1 MKEFFEQIK
10 EKVEEIKNSP
20 GTIFGLV
27 FPYFLVIGILIGLY
41 FISKLEFIARQ
52 KVPAVMKDTTALIM
66 DLQMREAKVVPPVNL
81 SDIKTATPQLL
92 SEGETLYKSN
102 CASCHGET
110 GAGGGPA
117 SAGLNPAPRNFTS
130 LEGWKNGPK
139 LSQIYT
145 TLQEG
150 IAGSSMVSYDYLLPE
165 QKFALAHYIRTN
177 FVPNPP
183 EDTQSDLDAL
193 DATYNLSA
201 GQQLPAQI
209 PVALAKTVLMKEYE
223 PYLTRVENAINKIEN
238 SNFKNFFSQVTSDKR
253 VALMFLVKNFDG
265 MNSEQ
270 NFRKI
275 VLNNVNQN
283 GFNGRVFN
291 LSDQQWSE
299 LYRFLMS
306 II

>member
-1 MKEFFEQIK
+1 MKEFFEQIR
-10 EKVEEIKNSP
+10 EKIEEIKNSP

-27 FPYFLVIGILIGLY
+27 FPYFLVIGILFGLY

-52 KVPAVMKDTTALIM
+52 KVPAVMKDTTAVVT
-66 DLQMREAKVVPPVNL
+66 DLQIRKAKVVPPINL
-81 SDIKTATPQLL
+81 SEIKNATPKLL

-117 SAGLNPAPRNFTS
+117 LAGLNPAPRNFTS
-130 LEGWKNGPK
+130 PEGWKIGPK

-150 IAGSSMVSYDYLLPE
+150 IPGSSMVSYDYLLPE

-183 EDTQSDLDAL
+183 EDTESDLEAL

-201 GQQLPAQI
+201 GQQLSAQI
-209 PVALAKTVLMKEYE
+209 PVSLAKTILVNEYQ
-223 PYLTRVENAINKIEN
+223 PALTRVENAKNKIEN
-238 SNFKNFFSQVTSDKR
+238 SSFKSFFNQITSNKQVA
-253 VALMFLVKNFDG
+253 VMFLVKNFDG
-265 MNSEQ
+265 IDNEQ
-270 NFRKI
+270 NFKKI

-299 LYRFLMS
+299 LYKFLS
-306 II
+306 SVL

>member
-20 GTIFGLV
+20 GTIFGLI
-27 FPYFLVIGILIGLY
+27 FPYFLIVGILIGLY
-41 FISKLEFIARQ
+41 FVSKLEFLSRQ
-52 KVPAVMKDTTALIM
+52 KVPPVLRDTVVVA
-66 DLQMREAKVVPPVNL
+66 DLQMREAKVVPPVKL
-81 SDIKTATPQLL
+81 SEIKNATPQLL

-130 LEGWKNGPK
+130 PDGWKNGPK

-150 IAGSSMVSYDYLLPE
+150 IPGSAMVSYDYLLPE

-183 EDTQSDLDAL
+183 EDTQADLDAL

-201 GQQLPAQI
+201 GQEVPAQI
-209 PVALAKTVLMKEYE
+209 PVTLAKTLVYQENE
-223 PYLTRVENAINKIEN
+223 TNINRVESALSKIEN
-238 SNFKNFFSQVTSDKR
+238 SPNKKFFSLVTSNKN
-253 VALMFLVKNFDG
+253 VALMFLVRNFNSI
-265 MNSEQ
+265 NSEQ
-270 NFRKI
+270 NLKKI
-275 VLNNVNQN
+275 VINNVNQN
-283 GFNGRVFN
+283 GFNGNVFN
-291 LSDQQWSE
+291 LSDQEWSE
-299 LYRFLMS
+299 LYKLILS
-306 II
+306 VL

>member
-27 FPYFLVIGILIGLY
+27 FPYFLIVGILIGLY
-41 FISKLEFIARQ
+41 FVSKIEFLSRQ
-52 KVPAVMKDTTALIM
+52 KVPPVLRDTVVVA
-66 DLQMREAKVVPPVNL
+66 DLQMREAKTVPPVNL
-81 SDIKTATPQLL
+81 SEIKNATPQLL

-130 LEGWKNGPK
+130 PDGWKNGPK

-150 IAGSSMVSYDYLLPE
+150 IPGSAMVSYDYLLPE

-183 EDTQSDLDAL
+183 EDSQSDLDAL

-201 GQQLPAQI
+201 GQEIPAQI
-209 PVALAKTVLMKEYE
+209 PVAIAKTVIFRENE
-223 PYLTRVENAINKIEN
+223 QYLAKVEAALTKIESSAN
-238 SNFKNFFSQVTSDKR
+238 KNLFSKVTNNGK
-253 VALMFLVKNFDG
+253 VALMFLVKNFS
-265 MNSEQ
+265 NIESEQ
-270 NFRKI
+270 NFKKI
-275 VLNNVNQN
+275 VINNVNQN
-283 GFNGRVFN
+283 GFNGSVFN
-291 LSDQQWSE
+291 LSEQEWTE
-299 LYRFLMS
+299 LYKLITS
-306 II
+306 VI

>member
-1 MKEFFEQIK
+1 MREFFEQIK
-10 EKVEEIKNSP
+10 EKIEEIKNSP

-27 FPYFLVIGILIGLY
+27 FPYFLIVGILIGLY
-41 FISKLEFIARQ
+41 FISKMEFLSRQ
-52 KVPAVMKDTTALIM
+52 NVPPVLRDTVVVS
-66 DLQMREAKVVPPVNL
+66 DLQMREAKIVPPINL
-81 SDIKTATPQLL
+81 SEIKNPTPQLL

-130 LEGWKNGPK
+130 PDGWKNGAK

-150 IAGSSMVSYDYLLPE
+150 ISGSAMVSYDYLLPE

-183 EDTQSDLDAL
+183 EDSQADLEAL

-209 PVALAKTVLMKEYE
+209 PVALAKTIVYQENE
-223 PYLTRVENAINKIEN
+223 PNLNKVDNTLLKIEN
-238 SNFKNFFSQVTSDKR
+238 SSYKNFFLRLTNNNK
-253 VALMFLVKNFDG
+253 VAVMFLVRNADSIT
-265 MNSEQ
+265 NEQ
-270 NFRKI
+270 NFKKI

-283 GFNGRVFN
+283 GFNGNVFN
-291 LSDQQWSE
+291 LSDQEWTE
-299 LYRFLMS
+299 LYKF
-306 II
+306 IISVL

>member
-1 MKEFFEQIK
+1 MREFFEQIK
-10 EKVEEIKNSP
+10 EKIEEIKNSP
-20 GTIFGLV
+20 ETIFGLV
-27 FPYFLVIGILIGLY
+27 FPYFLIVGILIGLY
-41 FISKLEFIARQ
+41 FISKMEFLSRQ
-52 KVPAVMKDTTALIM
+52 NVPPVLRDTVVVS
-66 DLQMREAKVVPPVNL
+66 DLQMREAKIVPPINL
-81 SDIKTATPQLL
+81 SEIKNPTPQLL

-130 LEGWKNGPK
+130 LDGWKNGAK

-150 IAGSSMVSYDYLLPE
+150 IPGSAMVSYDYLLPE

-183 EDTQSDLDAL
+183 EDSQADLEAL

-209 PVALAKTVLMKEYE
+209 PVALAKTIVYQENE
-223 PYLTRVENAINKIEN
+223 PNFNKVDNTLSKIEN
-238 SNFKNFFSQVTSDKR
+238 SPNKNFFLQLTNNNK
-253 VALMFLVKNFDG
+253 VAVMFLVRNADSIT
-265 MNSEQ
+265 NEQ
-270 NFRKI
+270 NFKKI

-283 GFNGRVFN
+283 GFNGNVFN
-291 LSDQQWSE
+291 LSDQEWTE
-299 LYRFLMS
+299 LYKF
-306 II
+306 IISVL

>member
-1 MKEFFEQIK
+1 MREFFEQIK
-10 EKVEEIKNSP
+10 EKIEEIKNSP

-27 FPYFLVIGILIGLY
+27 FPYFLIVGILIGLY
-41 FISKLEFIARQ
+41 FISKMEFLSRQ
-52 KVPAVMKDTTALIM
+52 NVPPVLRDTVVVS
-66 DLQMREAKVVPPVNL
+66 DLQMREAKIVPPINL
-81 SDIKTATPQLL
+81 SEIKNPTPQLL

-130 LEGWKNGPK
+130 LDGWKNGAK

-150 IAGSSMVSYDYLLPE
+150 IPGSAMVSYDYLLPE

-183 EDTQSDLDAL
+183 EDSQADLEAL

-209 PVALAKTVLMKEYE
+209 PVALAKTIVYQENE
-223 PYLTRVENAINKIEN
+223 PNFNKVDNTLSKIEN
-238 SNFKNFFSQVTSDKR
+238 SPNKNFFLQLTNNNK
-253 VALMFLVKNFDG
+253 VAVMFLVRNADSIT
-265 MNSEQ
+265 NEQ
-270 NFRKI
+270 NFKKI

-283 GFNGRVFN
+283 GFNGNVFN
-291 LSDQQWSE
+291 LSDQEWTE
-299 LYRFLMS
+299 LYKF
-306 II
+306 IISVL

>member
-1 MKEFFEQIK
+1 MKEFFEQIR

-20 GTIFGLV
+20 GTIFGLI
-27 FPYFLVIGILIGLY
+27 FPYFLIVGILIGLY
-41 FISKLEFIARQ
+41 FISKLEFLSRQ
-52 KVPAVMKDTTALIM
+52 KVPPTLRDTVFVA
-66 DLQMREAKVVPPVNL
+66 DLQMREAKVVPPVKL
-81 SDIKTATPQLL
+81 SEIKNATPQLL

-130 LEGWKNGPK
+130 LDGWKNGAK

-150 IAGSSMVSYDYLLPE
+150 IPGSSMVSYDYLLPE

-183 EDTQSDLDAL
+183 GDSQSDLEAL

-201 GQQLPAQI
+201 GQELPAQI
-209 PVALAKTVLMKEYE
+209 PVAMAKAVISQENQQ
-223 PYLTRVENAINKIEN
+223 YLTKVESALTKIEN
-238 SNFKNFFSQVTSDKR
+238 SPAGNFFSKFTSNNK
-253 VALMFLVKNFDG
+253 VALMFLVKNFDNI
-265 MNSEQ
+265 NSEQ
-270 NFRKI
+270 NFKKI
-275 VLNNVNQN
+275 VINNVNQN
-283 GFNGRVFN
+283 GFNGNVFN
-291 LSDQQWSE
+291 LSEQEWSE
-299 LYRFLMS
+299 LYKLIVS
-306 II
+306 VI

>member
-27 FPYFLVIGILIGLY
+27 FPYFLIVGILIGLY
-41 FISKLEFIARQ
+41 FVSKIEFLSRQ
-52 KVPAVMKDTTALIM
+52 KVPPVLRDTVVVA
-66 DLQMREAKVVPPVNL
+66 DLQMREAKTVPPVNL
-81 SDIKTATPQLL
+81 SEIKNATPQLL

-130 LEGWKNGPK
+130 PDGWKNGPK
-139 LSQIYT
+139 LSQVYT

-150 IAGSSMVSYDYLLPE
+150 IPGSAMVSYDYLLPE

-183 EDTQSDLDAL
+183 EDSQSDLDAL

-201 GQQLPAQI
+201 GQQIPAQI
-209 PVALAKTVLMKEYE
+209 PVAIAKTVIFRENE
-223 PYLTRVENAINKIEN
+223 QYLAKVEAALTKIESSAN
-238 SNFKNFFSQVTSDKR
+238 KNLFSKVTNNGK
-253 VALMFLVKNFDG
+253 VALMFLVKNFS
-265 MNSEQ
+265 NIESEQ
-270 NFRKI
+270 NFKKI
-275 VLNNVNQN
+275 VINNVNQN
-283 GFNGRVFN
+283 GFNGNIFN
-291 LSDQQWSE
+291 LSEQEWTE
-299 LYRFLMS
+299 LYKLITS
-306 II
+306 VI

>member
-10 EKVEEIKNSP
+10 DKIEEIKNSP
-20 GTIFGLV
+20 GTIFGLI

-41 FISKLEFIARQ
+41 FISKLEFLTRA
-52 KVPAVMKDTTALIM
+52 KVPPVLKDTTAVVT
-66 DLQMREAKVVPPVNL
+66 DLQIREAKIVPPVNL
-81 SDIKTATPQLL
+81 SEIKNATPQLL
-92 SEGETLYKSN
+92 SEGEQLYKSN
-102 CASCHGET
+102 CSSCHGET

-130 LEGWKNGPK
+130 LDGWKNGPK

-150 IAGSSMVSYDYLLPE
+150 IPGSAMVSYDYLLPE
-165 QKFALAHYIRTN
+165 QKFALAHYIRKN

-183 EDTQSDLDAL
+183 EDSQADLEAL

-201 GQQLPAQI
+201 GQQLSAQI
-209 PVALAKTVLMKEYE
+209 PVALAKTIVMSEYE
-223 PYLTRVENAINKIEN
+223 TDLARVENALKKIDN
-238 SNFKNFFSQVTSDKR
+238 SNYNGFFSSITSDKK
-253 VALMFLVKNFDG
+253 VALMFLVKNF
-265 MNSEQ
+265 NSLNNEQ
-270 NFRKI
+270 NFKKI

-291 LSDQQWSE
+291 LSEQEWSE
-299 LYRFLMS
+299 LYKFLES
-306 II
+306 VI

>member
-10 EKVEEIKNSP
+10 EKVDEIKNSP

-27 FPYFLVIGILIGLY
+27 FPYFLIVGVLIGLY
-41 FISKLEFIARQ
+41 FVSKLEFLTRQ
-52 KVPAVMKDTTALIM
+52 KVPPVLRDTVAVS

-81 SDIKTATPQLL
+81 AEIKNATPQLL

-130 LEGWKNGPK
+130 ADGWKNGPK

-150 IAGSSMVSYDYLLPE
+150 IPGSAMVSYDYLLPE

-183 EDTQSDLDAL
+183 EDTQADLDAL

-201 GQQLPAQI
+201 GQEIPAQI
-209 PVALAKTVLMKEYE
+209 PVAVAKTI
-223 PYLTRVENAINKIEN
+223 LTQENEQNLNKVQSALSKIESSQN
-238 SNFKNFFSQVTSDKR
+238 KNFFFRVTSNSS
-253 VALMFLVKNFDG
+253 VALMFLVKNFNNI
-265 MNSEQ
+265 NSEQ
-270 NFRKI
+270 NFKKI
-275 VLNNVNQN
+275 VINNVNQN
-283 GFNGRVFN
+283 GFNGNVFN
-291 LSDQQWSE
+291 LSDQEWSD
-299 LYRFLMS
+299 LYKMIVSVL
-306 II
+306 

>member
-10 EKVEEIKNSP
+10 EKVDEIKNSP

-27 FPYFLVIGILIGLY
+27 FPYFLIVGVLIGLY
-41 FISKLEFIARQ
+41 FVSKLEFLTRQ
-52 KVPAVMKDTTALIM
+52 KVPPVLRDTVVVS

-81 SDIKTATPQLL
+81 AEIKNATPQLL

-130 LEGWKNGPK
+130 ADGWKNGPK

-150 IAGSSMVSYDYLLPE
+150 IPGSAMVSYDYLLPE

-183 EDTQSDLDAL
+183 EDTQADLDAL

-201 GQQLPAQI
+201 GQEIPAQI
-209 PVALAKTVLMKEYE
+209 PVAVAKII
-223 PYLTRVENAINKIEN
+223 LTQENEQNLNKVQSALSKIESSQN
-238 SNFKNFFSQVTSDKR
+238 KNFFFRVTSNSS
-253 VALMFLVKNFDG
+253 VALMFLVKNFNNI
-265 MNSEQ
+265 NSEQ
-270 NFRKI
+270 NFIKI
-275 VLNNVNQN
+275 VINNVNQN
-283 GFNGRVFN
+283 GFNGNVFN
-291 LSDQQWSE
+291 LSDQEWSD
-299 LYRFLMS
+299 LYKMIVSVL
-306 II
+306 

>member
-1 MKEFFEQIK
+1 MKEFFEQIR

-27 FPYFLVIGILIGLY
+27 FPYFLIVGILIGLY
-41 FISKLEFIARQ
+41 FISKLEFLSRQ
-52 KVPAVMKDTTALIM
+52 KVPPTLRDTVVVA
-66 DLQMREAKVVPPVNL
+66 DLQMREAKVVPPVKL
-81 SDIKTATPQLL
+81 SEIKNASPQLL

-130 LEGWKNGPK
+130 LDGWKNGAK

-150 IAGSSMVSYDYLLPE
+150 IPGSSMVSYDYLLPE

-177 FVPNPP
+177 FVPDPP
-183 EDTQSDLDAL
+183 EDSQSDLDAL

-201 GQQLPAQI
+201 GQELPAQI
-209 PVALAKTVLMKEYE
+209 PVAMAKTVISQENE
-223 PYLTRVENAINKIEN
+223 QYLDKVEVALNKIESSPN
-238 SNFKNFFSQVTSDKR
+238 KHFFSRVTNNGKL
-253 VALMFLVKNFDG
+253 ALMFLVKNFNNI
-265 MNSEQ
+265 NSEQ
-270 NFRKI
+270 NFKKI
-275 VLNNVNQN
+275 VLINVNQN
-283 GFNGRVFN
+283 GFNGNVFN
-291 LSDQQWSE
+291 LSEQEWSD
-299 LYRFLMS
+299 LYKLITS
-306 II
+306 VI

>member
-10 EKVEEIKNSP
+10 DKIEEIKNSP
-20 GTIFGLV
+20 GTIFGLI

-41 FISKLEFIARQ
+41 FISKLEFLTRA
-52 KVPAVMKDTTALIM
+52 KVPPVLKDTTAVVT
-66 DLQMREAKVVPPVNL
+66 DLQIREAKIVPPVNL
-81 SDIKTATPQLL
+81 SEIKNATPQLL
-92 SEGETLYKSN
+92 SEGEQLYKSN
-102 CASCHGET
+102 CSSCHGET

-130 LEGWKNGPK
+130 LDGWKNGPK

-150 IAGSSMVSYDYLLPE
+150 IPGSAMVSYDYLLPE
-165 QKFALAHYIRTN
+165 QKFALAHYIRKN

-183 EDTQSDLDAL
+183 EDSQADLDAL

-201 GQQLPAQI
+201 GQQLSAQI
-209 PVALAKTVLMKEYE
+209 PVALAKTIVMNEYE
-223 PYLTRVENAINKIEN
+223 TDLARVENALKKIDN
-238 SNFKNFFSQVTSDKR
+238 SNYKGFFSSITSDKK
-253 VALMFLVKNFDG
+253 VALMFLVKNF
-265 MNSEQ
+265 NSLNNEQ
-270 NFRKI
+270 NFKKI

-291 LSDQQWSE
+291 LSEQEWSE
-299 LYRFLMS
+299 LYKFLVS
-306 II
+306 VI

>member
-20 GTIFGLV
+20 GTIFGLI
-27 FPYFLVIGILIGLY
+27 FPYFLIVGLLIGLF
-41 FISKLEFIARQ
+41 FISKIEFIARQ
-52 KVPAVMKDTTALIM
+52 KVPAVLKDTTAVVT
-66 DLQMREAKVVPPVNL
+66 DLQIKEAKIVPPVNL
-81 SDIKTATPQLL
+81 NQIKTATPQLL
-92 SEGETLYKSN
+92 SEGEQLYKSN
-102 CASCHGET
+102 CSSCHGET

-130 LEGWKNGPK
+130 LDGWKIGPK

-150 IAGSSMVSYDYLLPE
+150 IPGSSMVSYDYLLPE
-165 QKFALAHYIRTN
+165 QKFALAHYIRTT

-183 EDTQSDLDAL
+183 EDTQADLEAL

-201 GQQLPAQI
+201 GQQIPAQI
-209 PVALAKTVLMKEYE
+209 PLTMAETVILQENGNSLSKVESAL
-223 PYLTRVENAINKIEN
+223 NKIDN
-238 SNFKNFFSQVTSDKR
+238 SRYSNFFSKITNNKR
-253 VALMFLVKNFDG
+253 LALMFLVRNY
-265 MNSEQ
+265 NALNNEQ
-270 NFRKI
+270 NFKKI

-291 LSDQQWSE
+291 LSDQEWSE
-299 LYRFLMS
+299 LYKFLS
-306 II
+306 SVI

>member
-52 KVPAVMKDTTALIM
+52 KVPAVMKDTTTVVM

-81 SDIKTATPQLL
+81 SDIKNATPQLL
-92 SEGETLYKSN
+92 SEGEKLYKSN
-102 CASCHGET
+102 CASCHGEI

-150 IAGSSMVSYDYLLPE
+150 IPGSAMVSYDYLLPE

-223 PYLTRVENAINKIEN
+223 PSLTRVENAINKIEN
-238 SNFKNFFSQVTSDKR
+238 SNFKNFFSQITSNKQIA
-253 VALMFLVKNFDG
+253 VMFLVKNFDS
-265 MNSEQ
+265 MNNEQ
-270 NFRKI
+270 NFKKI

-283 GFNGRVFN
+283 GFNGTVFN
-291 LSDQQWSE
+291 LSDQEWSE

-306 II
+306 VI

>member
-1 MKEFFEQIK
+1 MNEFFEQIK
-10 EKVEEIKNSP
+10 EKIDEIKNSP
-20 GTIFGLV
+20 GTIFGLI
-27 FPYFLVIGILIGLY
+27 FPYFLIVGILIGLY
-41 FISKLEFIARQ
+41 FVSKLEFLSRQ
-52 KVPAVMKDTTALIM
+52 KVPPVLIDTVVVA
-66 DLQMREAKVVPPVNL
+66 DLQLREAKIVPPIKL
-81 SDIKTATPQLL
+81 SDIKNATPQLL

-150 IAGSSMVSYDYLLPE
+150 IQGSSMVSYDYLLPE

-183 EDTQSDLDAL
+183 EDTQADLDAL

-201 GQQLPAQI
+201 GQEIPAQI
-209 PVALAKTVLMKEYE
+209 PVELAKTILYQENETNFKK
-223 PYLTRVENAINKIEN
+223 VENALSKIEN
-238 SNFKNFFSQVTSDKR
+238 SSNKNLFSKVTSNR
-253 VALMFLVKNFDG
+253 NVALMFLVRNFNSI
-265 MNSEQ
+265 NSEQ
-270 NFRKI
+270 KFKKI
-275 VLNNVNQN
+275 VINNVNQN
-283 GFNGRVFN
+283 GFSGNIFN
-291 LSDQQWSE
+291 LSDQEWSE
-299 LYRFLMS
+299 LYKLIVS
-306 II
+306 VL

>member
-27 FPYFLVIGILIGLY
+27 FPYFLIVGILIGLY
-41 FISKLEFIARQ
+41 FVSKIEFLSRQ
-52 KVPAVMKDTTALIM
+52 KVPPVLRDTVVVA
-66 DLQMREAKVVPPVNL
+66 DLQMREAKTVPPVNL
-81 SDIKTATPQLL
+81 SEIKNATPQLL

-130 LEGWKNGPK
+130 PDGWKNGPK
-139 LSQIYT
+139 LSQIYI

-150 IAGSSMVSYDYLLPE
+150 IPGSAMVSYDYLLPE

-183 EDTQSDLDAL
+183 EDSQSDLDAL

-201 GQQLPAQI
+201 GQQIPAQI
-209 PVALAKTVLMKEYE
+209 PVAIAKTVIFRENE
-223 PYLTRVENAINKIEN
+223 QYLAKVEAALTKIESSAN
-238 SNFKNFFSQVTSDKR
+238 KNLFSKVTNNGK
-253 VALMFLVKNFDG
+253 VALMFLVKNFS
-265 MNSEQ
+265 NIESEQ
-270 NFRKI
+270 NFKKI
-275 VLNNVNQN
+275 VINNVNQN
-283 GFNGRVFN
+283 GFNGNIFN
-291 LSDQQWSE
+291 LSEQEWTE
-299 LYRFLMS
+299 LYKLITS
-306 II
+306 VI

>member
-27 FPYFLVIGILIGLY
+27 FPYFLIIGFLIGLY

-52 KVPAVMKDTTALIM
+52 KVPAVMKDTTTVVM

-81 SDIKTATPQLL
+81 SDIKNATPQLL
-92 SEGETLYKSN
+92 SEGEKLYKSN
-102 CASCHGET
+102 CASCHGEI

-150 IAGSSMVSYDYLLPE
+150 IPGSAMVSYDYLLPE

-223 PYLTRVENAINKIEN
+223 PSLTRVENAINKIEN
-238 SNFKNFFSQVTSDKR
+238 SNFKNFFSQITSNKQIA
-253 VALMFLVKNFDG
+253 VMFLVKNFDS
-265 MNSEQ
+265 MNNEQ
-270 NFRKI
+270 NFKKI

-283 GFNGRVFN
+283 GFNGTVFN
-291 LSDQQWSE
+291 LSDQEWSE

-306 II
+306 VI

>member
-10 EKVEEIKNSP
+10 EKVDEIKNSP

-27 FPYFLVIGILIGLY
+27 FPYFLIVGILIGIY
-41 FISKLEFIARQ
+41 FVSKLEFLSRQ
-52 KVPAVMKDTTALIM
+52 KVPPVLRDTVVVS

-81 SDIKTATPQLL
+81 TEIKKATPQLL

-130 LEGWKNGPK
+130 LDGWKNGPK

-150 IAGSSMVSYDYLLPE
+150 IPGSAMVSYDYLLPE

-183 EDTQSDLDAL
+183 EDTQADLDAL

-201 GQQLPAQI
+201 GQEIPAQI
-209 PVALAKTVLMKEYE
+209 PVALAKTIITQENE
-223 PYLTRVENAINKIEN
+223 PKLNKVESALSKIESSQN
-238 SNFKNFFSQVTSDKR
+238 KNLFSRVTSNSS
-253 VALMFLVKNFDG
+253 VALMFLVKNFNNI
-265 MNSEQ
+265 NSEQ
-270 NFRKI
+270 NLKKI
-275 VLNNVNQN
+275 VINNVNQN
-283 GFNGRVFN
+283 GFNGNVFN
-291 LSDQQWSE
+291 LSDQEWSD
-299 LYRFLMS
+299 LYKMIVSVL
-306 II
+306 

>member
-1 MKEFFEQIK
+1 MKEFFEQIR

-27 FPYFLVIGILIGLY
+27 FPYFLIVGILIGLY
-41 FISKLEFIARQ
+41 FISKLEFLSRQ
-52 KVPAVMKDTTALIM
+52 KVPPTLRDTVVVA
-66 DLQMREAKVVPPVNL
+66 DLQMREAKVVPPVKL
-81 SDIKTATPQLL
+81 SEIKNATPQLL

-130 LEGWKNGPK
+130 PDGWKNGAK

-150 IAGSSMVSYDYLLPE
+150 IPGSAMVSYDYLLPE

-183 EDTQSDLDAL
+183 EDSQSDLDAL

-201 GQQLPAQI
+201 GQELPAQI
-209 PVALAKTVLMKEYE
+209 PVAMAKTVIYQENE
-223 PYLTRVENAINKIEN
+223 QYLDKVEVALNKIESTPN
-238 SNFKNFFSQVTSDKR
+238 KNFFSRVTNNGKL
-253 VALMFLVKNFDG
+253 ALMFLVKNFNNI
-265 MNSEQ
+265 NSEQ
-270 NFRKI
+270 YFKKI
-275 VLNNVNQN
+275 VLDNVNQN
-283 GFNGRVFN
+283 GFNGNVFN
-291 LSDQQWSE
+291 LSEQEWSE
-299 LYRFLMS
+299 LYKLITS
-306 II
+306 VI

>member
-1 MKEFFEQIK
+1 MREFFEQIK
-10 EKVEEIKNSP
+10 EKIEEIKNSP

-27 FPYFLVIGILIGLY
+27 FPYFLIVGILIGLY
-41 FISKLEFIARQ
+41 FISKMEFLSRQ
-52 KVPAVMKDTTALIM
+52 NVPPVLRDTVVVS
-66 DLQMREAKVVPPVNL
+66 DLQMREAKIVPPINL
-81 SDIKTATPQLL
+81 SEIKNPTPQLL

-130 LEGWKNGPK
+130 LDGWKNGAK

-150 IAGSSMVSYDYLLPE
+150 IPGSAMVSYDYLLPE

-183 EDTQSDLDAL
+183 EDSQADLEAL

-209 PVALAKTVLMKEYE
+209 PVALAKTIVYQENE
-223 PYLTRVENAINKIEN
+223 PNFNKVDNTLLKIEN
-238 SNFKNFFSQVTSDKR
+238 SSYKNFFLRLTNNNK
-253 VALMFLVKNFDG
+253 VAVMFLVRNADSIT
-265 MNSEQ
+265 NEQ
-270 NFRKI
+270 NFKKI

-283 GFNGRVFN
+283 GFNGNVFN
-291 LSDQQWSE
+291 LSDQEWTE
-299 LYRFLMS
+299 LYKF
-306 II
+306 IISVL

>member
-27 FPYFLVIGILIGLY
+27 FPYFLIVGILIGLY
-41 FISKLEFIARQ
+41 FVSKIEFLSRQ
-52 KVPAVMKDTTALIM
+52 KVPPVLRDTVVVA
-66 DLQMREAKVVPPVNL
+66 DLQMREAKTVPPVNL
-81 SDIKTATPQLL
+81 SEIKNATPQLL

-102 CASCHGET
+102 CSSCHGET

-130 LEGWKNGPK
+130 PDGWKNGPK

-150 IAGSSMVSYDYLLPE
+150 IPGSAMVSYDYLLPE

-183 EDTQSDLDAL
+183 EDSQSDLDAL

-201 GQQLPAQI
+201 GQQIPAQI
-209 PVALAKTVLMKEYE
+209 PVAIAKTVIFRENE
-223 PYLTRVENAINKIEN
+223 QYLAKVEAALTKIESSAN
-238 SNFKNFFSQVTSDKR
+238 KNLFSKVTNNGK
-253 VALMFLVKNFDG
+253 VALMFLVKNFS
-265 MNSEQ
+265 NIESEQ
-270 NFRKI
+270 NFKKI
-275 VLNNVNQN
+275 VINNVNQN
-283 GFNGRVFN
+283 GFNGNIFN
-291 LSDQQWSE
+291 LSEQEWTE
-299 LYRFLMS
+299 LYKLITS
-306 II
+306 VI

>member
-10 EKVEEIKNSP
+10 EKVDEIKNSP

-27 FPYFLVIGILIGLY
+27 FLYFLIVGVLIGLY
-41 FISKLEFIARQ
+41 FVSKLEFLTRQ
-52 KVPAVMKDTTALIM
+52 KVPPVLRDTVVVS

-81 SDIKTATPQLL
+81 AEIKNATPQLL

-130 LEGWKNGPK
+130 VDGWKNGPK

-150 IAGSSMVSYDYLLPE
+150 IPGSAMVSYDYLLPE

-183 EDTQSDLDAL
+183 EDTQADLDAL

-201 GQQLPAQI
+201 GQEIPAQI
-209 PVALAKTVLMKEYE
+209 PVAVAKII
-223 PYLTRVENAINKIEN
+223 LTQENEQNLNKVQSALSKIESSQN
-238 SNFKNFFSQVTSDKR
+238 KNFFFRVTSNSN
-253 VALMFLVKNFDG
+253 VALMFLVKNFNNI
-265 MNSEQ
+265 NSEQ
-270 NFRKI
+270 NFKKI
-275 VLNNVNQN
+275 VINNVNQN
-283 GFNGRVFN
+283 GFNGNVFN
-291 LSDQQWSE
+291 LSDQEWSD
-299 LYRFLMS
+299 LYKMIVSVL
-306 II
+306 

>member
-1 MKEFFEQIK
+1 MKEFFEQIR

-27 FPYFLVIGILIGLY
+27 FPYFLIVGILIGLY
-41 FISKLEFIARQ
+41 FISKLEFLSRQ
-52 KVPAVMKDTTALIM
+52 KVPPTLRDTVVVA
-66 DLQMREAKVVPPVNL
+66 DLQMREAKVVPPVKL
-81 SDIKTATPQLL
+81 SEIKNATQQLL

-130 LEGWKNGPK
+130 PDGWKNGAK

-150 IAGSSMVSYDYLLPE
+150 IPGSAMVSYDYLLPE

-177 FVPNPP
+177 FVPDPP
-183 EDTQSDLDAL
+183 EDSQSDLDAL

-201 GQQLPAQI
+201 GQELPAQI
-209 PVALAKTVLMKEYE
+209 PVAMAKTVIYQENE
-223 PYLTRVENAINKIEN
+223 QYLDKVEVALNKIESTPN
-238 SNFKNFFSQVTSDKR
+238 KNFFSRVTNNGKL
-253 VALMFLVKNFDG
+253 ALMFLVKNFNNI
-265 MNSEQ
+265 NSEQ
-270 NFRKI
+270 NFKKI
-275 VLNNVNQN
+275 VLDNVNQ
-283 GFNGRVFN
+283 
-291 LSDQQWSE
+291 
-299 LYRFLMS
+299 
-306 II
+306 

>member
-10 EKVEEIKNSP
+10 EKLEEIKNSP

-27 FPYFLVIGILIGLY
+27 FPYFLIVGILIGLY
-41 FISKLEFIARQ
+41 FVSKIEFLSRQ
-52 KVPAVMKDTTALIM
+52 KVPPVLRDTVVVA
-66 DLQMREAKVVPPVNL
+66 DLQMREAKTVPPVNL
-81 SDIKTATPQLL
+81 SEIKNATPQLL

-130 LEGWKNGPK
+130 PDGWKNGPK

-150 IAGSSMVSYDYLLPE
+150 IPGSAMVSYDYLLPE

-183 EDTQSDLDAL
+183 EDSQSDLDAL

-201 GQQLPAQI
+201 GQEIPAQI
-209 PVALAKTVLMKEYE
+209 PVAIAKTVIFRENE
-223 PYLTRVENAINKIEN
+223 QYLAKVEAALTKIESSAN
-238 SNFKNFFSQVTSDKR
+238 KNLFSKVTNNGK
-253 VALMFLVKNFDG
+253 VALMFLVKNFS
-265 MNSEQ
+265 NIESEQ
-270 NFRKI
+270 NFKKI
-275 VLNNVNQN
+275 VINNVNQN
-283 GFNGRVFN
+283 GFNGSVFN
-291 LSDQQWSE
+291 LSEQEWTE
-299 LYRFLMS
+299 LYKLITS
-306 II
+306 VI

>member
-27 FPYFLVIGILIGLY
+27 FPYFLIVGILIGLY
-41 FISKLEFIARQ
+41 FVSKIEFLSRQ
-52 KVPAVMKDTTALIM
+52 KVPPVLRDTVVVA
-66 DLQMREAKVVPPVNL
+66 DLQMREAKTVPPVNL
-81 SDIKTATPQLL
+81 SEIKNATPQLL

-130 LEGWKNGPK
+130 PDGWKNGPK

-150 IAGSSMVSYDYLLPE
+150 IPGSAMVSYDYLLPE

-183 EDTQSDLDAL
+183 EDSQSDLDAL

-201 GQQLPAQI
+201 GQKIPAQI
-209 PVALAKTVLMKEYE
+209 PVAIAKTVIFRENE
-223 PYLTRVENAINKIEN
+223 QYLAKVEAALTKIESSAN
-238 SNFKNFFSQVTSDKR
+238 KNLFSKVTNNGK
-253 VALMFLVKNFDG
+253 VALMFLVKNFS
-265 MNSEQ
+265 NIESEQ
-270 NFRKI
+270 NFKKI
-275 VLNNVNQN
+275 VINNVNQN
-283 GFNGRVFN
+283 GFNGNIFN
-291 LSDQQWSE
+291 LSEQEWTE
-299 LYRFLMS
+299 LYKLITS
-306 II
+306 VI

>member
-1 MKEFFEQIK
+1 MREFFEQIK
-10 EKVEEIKNSP
+10 EKIEEIKNSP

-27 FPYFLVIGILIGLY
+27 FPYFLIVGILIGLY
-41 FISKLEFIARQ
+41 FISKMEFLSRQ
-52 KVPAVMKDTTALIM
+52 NVPPVLRDTVVVS
-66 DLQMREAKVVPPVNL
+66 DLQMREAKIVPPINL
-81 SDIKTATPQLL
+81 SEIKNPTPQLL

-130 LEGWKNGPK
+130 PDGWKNGAK

-150 IAGSSMVSYDYLLPE
+150 IPGSAMVSYDYLLPE

-183 EDTQSDLDAL
+183 EDSQADLEAL

-209 PVALAKTVLMKEYE
+209 PVALAKTIVYQENE
-223 PYLTRVENAINKIEN
+223 PNLNKVDNTLLKIEN
-238 SNFKNFFSQVTSDKR
+238 SSYKNFFLRLTNNNK
-253 VALMFLVKNFDG
+253 VAVMFLVRNADSIT
-265 MNSEQ
+265 NEQ
-270 NFRKI
+270 NFKKI

-283 GFNGRVFN
+283 GFNGNVFN
-291 LSDQQWSE
+291 LSDQEWTE
-299 LYRFLMS
+299 LYKF
-306 II
+306 IISVL

>member
-1 MKEFFEQIK
+1 MNEFFEQIK
-10 EKVEEIKNSP
+10 EKIDEIKNSP
-20 GTIFGLV
+20 GTIFGLI
-27 FPYFLVIGILIGLY
+27 FPYFLIVGILIGLY
-41 FISKLEFIARQ
+41 FVSKLEFLSRQ
-52 KVPAVMKDTTALIM
+52 KVPPVLIDTVVVA
-66 DLQMREAKVVPPVNL
+66 DLQLREAKIVPPIKL
-81 SDIKTATPQLL
+81 SDIKNATPQLL

-150 IAGSSMVSYDYLLPE
+150 IQGSSMVSYDYLLPE

-183 EDTQSDLDAL
+183 EDTQADLDAL

-201 GQQLPAQI
+201 GQEIPAQI
-209 PVALAKTVLMKEYE
+209 PVELAKTILYQENETNFKK
-223 PYLTRVENAINKIEN
+223 VENALSKIEN
-238 SNFKNFFSQVTSDKR
+238 SSNKNLFSKVTSNR
-253 VALMFLVKNFDG
+253 NVALMFLVRNFNSI
-265 MNSEQ
+265 NSEQ
-270 NFRKI
+270 KFKKI
-275 VLNNVNQN
+275 VINNINQN
-283 GFNGRVFN
+283 GFSGNIFN
-291 LSDQQWSE
+291 LSDQEWSE
-299 LYRFLMS
+299 LYKLIVS
-306 II
+306 VL

>member
-52 KVPAVMKDTTALIM
+52 KVPAVMKDTTALVM

-81 SDIKTATPQLL
+81 SDIKNATPQLL

-102 CASCHGET
+102 CSSCHGET

-130 LEGWKNGPK
+130 LDGWKNGPK

-183 EDTQSDLDAL
+183 EDTQSDLEAL

>member
-27 FPYFLVIGILIGLY
+27 FPYFLIIGILIGLY

-52 KVPAVMKDTTALIM
+52 KVPAVMKDTTTVVM

-81 SDIKTATPQLL
+81 SDIKNATPQLL
-92 SEGETLYKSN
+92 SEGEKLYKSN

-150 IAGSSMVSYDYLLPE
+150 IPGSAMVSYDYLLPE

-183 EDTQSDLDAL
+183 EDTQSDLEAL

-223 PYLTRVENAINKIEN
+223 PSLTRVENAINKIEN
-238 SNFKNFFSQVTSDKR
+238 SNFKNFFSQITSNKQIA
-253 VALMFLVKNFDG
+253 VMFLVKNFDS
-265 MNSEQ
+265 MNNEQ
-270 NFRKI
+270 NFKKI
-275 VLNNVNQN
+275 ALNNVNQN
-283 GFNGRVFN
+283 GFNGTIFN

-306 II
+306 IL

>member
-10 EKVEEIKNSP
+10 EKVDEIKNSP

-27 FPYFLVIGILIGLY
+27 FPYFLIVGVLIGLY
-41 FISKLEFIARQ
+41 FVSKLEFLTRQ
-52 KVPAVMKDTTALIM
+52 KVPPVLRDTVVVS

-81 SDIKTATPQLL
+81 AEIKNATPQLL

-130 LEGWKNGPK
+130 ADGWKNGPK

-150 IAGSSMVSYDYLLPE
+150 IPGSAMVSYDYLLPE

-183 EDTQSDLDAL
+183 EDTQADLDAL

-201 GQQLPAQI
+201 GQEIPAQI
-209 PVALAKTVLMKEYE
+209 PVAVAKTII
-223 PYLTRVENAINKIEN
+223 TQENEQNLNKVQSALSKIESSQN
-238 SNFKNFFSQVTSDKR
+238 KNFFFRVTSNR
-253 VALMFLVKNFDG
+253 SVALMFLVKNFNNI
-265 MNSEQ
+265 NSEQ
-270 NFRKI
+270 NFKKI
-275 VLNNVNQN
+275 VINNVNQN
-283 GFNGRVFN
+283 GFNGNVFN
-291 LSDQQWSE
+291 LSDQEWSD
-299 LYRFLMS
+299 LYKMIVSVL
-306 II
+306 

>member
-27 FPYFLVIGILIGLY
+27 FPYFLVIGILFGLY
-41 FISKLEFIARQ
+41 FISKIEFIARQ
-52 KVPAVMKDTTALIM
+52 KVPAVMKDTTAVVM

-238 SNFKNFFSQVTSDKR
+238 SNFKNFFSQVT
-253 VALMFLVKNFDG
+253 
-265 MNSEQ
+265 
-270 NFRKI
+270 
-275 VLNNVNQN
+275 
-283 GFNGRVFN
+283 
-291 LSDQQWSE
+291 
-299 LYRFLMS
+299 
-306 II
+306 

>member
-27 FPYFLVIGILIGLY
+27 FPYFLIVGILIGLY
-41 FISKLEFIARQ
+41 FVSKIEFLSRQ
-52 KVPAVMKDTTALIM
+52 KVPPVLRDTVVVA
-66 DLQMREAKVVPPVNL
+66 DLQMREAKTVPPVNL
-81 SDIKTATPQLL
+81 SEIKNATPQLL

-130 LEGWKNGPK
+130 PDGWKNGPK

-150 IAGSSMVSYDYLLPE
+150 IPGSAMVSYDYLLPE

-183 EDTQSDLDAL
+183 EDSQSDLDAL

-201 GQQLPAQI
+201 GQQIPAQI
-209 PVALAKTVLMKEYE
+209 PVAIAKTVIFRENE
-223 PYLTRVENAINKIEN
+223 QYLAKVEAALTKIESSAN
-238 SNFKNFFSQVTSDKR
+238 KNLFSKVTNNGK
-253 VALMFLVKNFDG
+253 VALMFLVKNFS
-265 MNSEQ
+265 NIESEQ
-270 NFRKI
+270 NFKKI
-275 VLNNVNQN
+275 VINNVNQN
-283 GFNGRVFN
+283 GFNGNIFN
-291 LSDQQWSE
+291 LSEQEWTE
-299 LYRFLMS
+299 LYKLITS
-306 II
+306 VI

>member
-1 MKEFFEQIK
+1 MQEFFEQIK
-10 EKVEEIKNSP
+10 EKIEEIKNSP

-41 FISKLEFIARQ
+41 FVSKMEFLSRQ
-52 KVPAVMKDTTALIM
+52 KVPPVLRDTVVVT
-66 DLQMREAKVVPPVNL
+66 DLQIREAKVVPPINL
-81 SDIKTATPQLL
+81 SEIKNSTPQLL

-130 LEGWKNGPK
+130 PDGWKNGAK

-150 IAGSSMVSYDYLLPE
+150 IPGSAMVSYDYLLPE

-183 EDTQSDLDAL
+183 EDSQADLDAL

-209 PVALAKTVLMKEYE
+209 PVAMAKTIVYQENETNLSK
-223 PYLTRVENAINKIEN
+223 VEDALSKIQSSPN
-238 SNFKNFFSQVTSDKR
+238 NNFFLRLTSDRK
-253 VALMFLVKNFDG
+253 VALMFLVKNLSNID
-265 MNSEQ
+265 SEQ
-270 NFRKI
+270 NFKKI
-275 VLNNVNQN
+275 VINNVNQN
-283 GFNGRVFN
+283 GFNGNVFN
-291 LSDQQWSE
+291 LSDQEWTE
-299 LYRFLMS
+299 LYKFLQS
-306 II
+306 VL

>member
-1 MKEFFEQIK
+1 MREFFEQIK
-10 EKVEEIKNSP
+10 EKIEEIKNSP

-27 FPYFLVIGILIGLY
+27 FPYFLIVGILIGLY
-41 FISKLEFIARQ
+41 FISKMEFLSRQ
-52 KVPAVMKDTTALIM
+52 NVPPVLRNTVVVS
-66 DLQMREAKVVPPVNL
+66 DLQMREAKIVPPINL
-81 SDIKTATPQLL
+81 SEIKNPTPQLL

-130 LEGWKNGPK
+130 PDGWKNGAK

-150 IAGSSMVSYDYLLPE
+150 IPGSAMVSYDYLLPE

-183 EDTQSDLDAL
+183 EDSQADLEAL

-209 PVALAKTVLMKEYE
+209 PLALAKTIVYQENE
-223 PYLTRVENAINKIEN
+223 PNFNKVDNTLLKIEN
-238 SNFKNFFSQVTSDKR
+238 SSYKNFFLRLTNNNK
-253 VALMFLVKNFDG
+253 VAVMFLVRNADSIT
-265 MNSEQ
+265 NEQ
-270 NFRKI
+270 NFKKI

-283 GFNGRVFN
+283 GFNGNVFN
-291 LSDQQWSE
+291 LSDREWTE
-299 LYRFLMS
+299 LYKF
-306 II
+306 IISVL